1 MEGENQELVSKEQVL
16 VSFDDKTSKLDL
28 VLILTELYGVDDY
41 VNKFASLNIDKETV
55 ELIKK
60 ILDKSPK
67 LFENISNRLDE
78 ILLDNVLNTDDV
90 PVLVKLIK
98 DILNLSIP
106 DLSDIELT
114 VEKLINLVKKLLE
127 LLINKDYI
135 KVENKEKVFTL
146 ISISFELLSS
156 SVNIKQDIFKSLVK
170 FFNKIFTCCK

>member
-1 MEGENQELVSKEQVL
+1 MEGENQELVSNEQVL

-41 VNKFASLNIDKETV
+41 VNEFASLNIDKETV

-60 ILDKSPK
+60 ILDNSPK
-67 LFENISNRLDE
+67 LFQNISDRLTE
-78 ILLDNVLNTDDV
+78 ILSDNVLNTDDV

-98 DILNLSIP
+98 DILNLSLP
-106 DLSDIELT
+106 DLSEIELT

-127 LLINKDYI
+127 LLINKEYI

-156 SVNIKQDIFKSLVK
+156 SVDIKQDIFKSIIK
-170 FFNKIFTCCK
+170 FFKKIFSCCK

>member
-1 MEGENQELVSKEQVL
+1 MEGENQELVSKDQVL

-41 VNKFASLNIDKETV
+41 VNEFASLNIDKETV

-78 ILLDNVLNTDDV
+78 ILSDNVLNTDDV

>member
-1 MEGENQELVSKEQVL
+1 MEGENQELVSNEQVL

-28 VLILTELYGVDDY
+28 VLILTELYGLDDY
-41 VNKFASLNIDKETV
+41 VNEFASLNIDKETV

-67 LFENISNRLDE
+67 LFQNISDRLEE
-78 ILLDNVLNTDDV
+78 ILSDNVLNTDDV

-135 KVENKEKVFTL
+135 KVENKERVFTL

-170 FFNKIFTCCK
+170 FFKKIFSCCK